1 MILWNHWEHL
11 CWEFIQRQ
19 LLGHLFLRLNWEHLV
34 VKQWIQNY
42 THISQKVKSEDSSHV
57 IWCLYRINIYFEFLD
72 SEQSVIFIGIIVGL
86 SFVAVLLASI
96 SLILIKKSKNKKSH
110 LTHFEKSNSFQ
121 ANIYTQNTF
130 CKVRLHSKFT
140 KKSKNPYLEPFL
152 GWVLKIQNTKS
163 EPYVNIG
170 KTQKIQNTKKN
181 TIQSTTKWEPG
192 IAEPGF
198 WIQFFW

>member
-1 MILWNHWEHL
+1 MNNPNYKCISHATSLYIFRI
-11 CWEFIQRQ
+11 FI
-19 LLGHLFLRLNWEHLV
+19 FV
-34 VKQWIQNY
+34 
-42 THISQKVKSEDSSHV
+42 
-57 IWCLYRINIYFEFLD
+57 LD

-163 EPYVNIG
+163 EPYVSIG
-170 KTQKIQNTKKN
+170 KTKKIQNTKK
-181 TIQSTTKWEPG
+181 
-192 IAEPGF
+192 
-198 WIQFFW
+198 IQFNRQQNENPG